1 MVHTQKKTETVP
13 DGSVDIELISQRFL
27 NKLLQIYQSMKE
39 NRI

>member
-13 DGSVDIELISQRFL
+13 DGGVDIGLISQRFL

-39 NRI
+39 NHI